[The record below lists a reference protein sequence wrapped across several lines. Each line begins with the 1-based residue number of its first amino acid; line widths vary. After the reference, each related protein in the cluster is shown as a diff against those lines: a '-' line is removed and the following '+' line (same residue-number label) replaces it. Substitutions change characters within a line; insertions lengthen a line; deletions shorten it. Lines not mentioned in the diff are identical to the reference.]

1 MFKSNLKIKI
11 TNLVIILA
19 IFFIDR
25 ISKIYILK
33 LNQNEK
39 NIDIYINQY
48 LNLDL
53 IWNRGIAF
61 GLFSFNESYAYNII
75 SIIIFAIILVILL
88 MLIKNTG
95 YKRYCYILIVG
106 GALGNLFDRLYYKGV
121 PDFIDLHFNDFHWF
135 IFNVSDI
142 FITIAVICL
151 IYAEIFIE
159 KKKDK

>member
-75 SIIIFAIILVILL
+75 SIIIFVIILVILL

-106 GALGNLFDRLYYKGV
+106 GALGNLFD
-121 PDFIDLHFNDFHWF
+121 
-135 IFNVSDI
+135 
-142 FITIAVICL
+142 
-151 IYAEIFIE
+151 
-159 KKKDK
+159 